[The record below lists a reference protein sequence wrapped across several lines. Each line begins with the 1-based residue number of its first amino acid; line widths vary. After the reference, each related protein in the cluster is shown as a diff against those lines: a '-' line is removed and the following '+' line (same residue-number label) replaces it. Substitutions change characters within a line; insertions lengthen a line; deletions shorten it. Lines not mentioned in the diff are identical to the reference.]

1 MSPTHKPLSRQTLV
15 ITGASSGIGL
25 ATARKAAK
33 AGAAVLLVAR
43 DEAALKAAA
52 EEIRRAGGRAEHK
65 AADVSKEE
73 DVAAVVDYAA
83 QTLGGFD
90 AWVNDAGV
98 GIYSDLQ
105 DLSTDE
111 HRRLFDV
118 NYWGLVYGSKAAV
131 RYWKAHGRQGAL
143 INIGSVA
150 SDVQSPLLGAYVASK
165 HAVRGFT
172 NSLRIELLRDKSP
185 VSVTL
190 IKPAGIA
197 TPFARNAANHTDGRA
212 VIPPP
217 LYAPE
222 LVADA
227 ILSAAT
233 KPQREII
240 VGGAGVAQILFAYH
254 WPSLFEKLAT
264 KAGDSFSLKGRS
276 DRSRSSLQR
285 PGIGGRVNA
294 DKSGRGFSLYTAA
307 KTNPKLAAGLG
318 LGVLAGLL
326 IAGAWSRPETR
337 RFVEQEL
344 PQAGAKVSRRA
355 RKEARRLGKRSAK
368 LARQVRRGAPRLGAR
383 AAELARA
390 VPHELPPEL
399 SHRIVRETRDAQARL
414 KRALAKL

>member
-1 MSPTHKPLSRQTLV
+1 MSPTHKPLSRQTIV

-65 AADVSKEE
+65 AADVSKEDE
-73 DVAAVVDYAA
+73 VAAVVDHAA

-105 DLSTDE
+105 DLSTAE

-131 RYWKAHGRQGAL
+131 RFWKAHGRQGAL

-197 TPFARNAANHTDGRA
+197 TPFARNAANHTGGRA

-233 KPQREII
+233 RPRREII
-240 VGGAGVAQILFAYH
+240 VGGAGAAQILFAYH
-254 WPSLFEKLAT
+254 WPSLFERLAT
-264 KAGDSFSLKGRS
+264 RAGDAFSLKGKS
-276 DRSRSSLQR
+276 DRSRSSLDR
-285 PGIGGRVNA
+285 PGVGGRVNA
-294 DKSGRGFSLYTAA
+294 DAPGRGFSLYTAA
-307 KTNPKLAAGLG
+307 RTHPRIAAGLG
-318 LGVLAGLL
+318 LGVLTGVLL
-326 IAGAWSRPETR
+326 AGAWARPETR
-337 RFVEQEL
+337 RLVEQEL
-344 PQAGAKVSRRA
+344 PKAGAQVSARA

-368 LARQVRRGAPRLGAR
+368 LARQVRRGAPQVQAR
-383 AAELARA
+383 VVKLARA

-399 SHRIVRETRDAQARL
+399 SHRIRRETRRAHDRL
-414 KRALAKL
+414 KSVIDRV